1 MADSTTPG
9 ADFTIEIDRR
19 GEMLTI
25 REGGRIATIICTFGG
40 RPCLLPRTLDAWW
53 LPAEKRGIALSP
65 EERDALVARI
75 AAHCRGRLGMADLV
89 LEGE

>member
-1 MADSTTPG
+1 VADSRIPG
-9 ADFTIEIDRR
+9 ADLVIEVDHR

-25 REGGRIATIICTFGG
+25 REDGRVATIICTFGAA
-40 RPCLLPRTLDAWW
+40 PCLVPRTLDAWW
-53 LPAEKRGIALSP
+53 LPAEKRRIALSA
-65 EERDALVARI
+65 EDRAALVARI